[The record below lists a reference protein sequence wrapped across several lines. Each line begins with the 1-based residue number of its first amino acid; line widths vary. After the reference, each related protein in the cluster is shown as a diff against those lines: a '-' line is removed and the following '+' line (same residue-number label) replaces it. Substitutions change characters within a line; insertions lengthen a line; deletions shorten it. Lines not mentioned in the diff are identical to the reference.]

1 MRRFFSAA
9 KQHTRKQ
16 GVWVNSASELFFP
29 PTFGKRRR
37 QKKKLPMP
45 PTLRS
50 GRTYSIARRVPINS
64 VTVTVTERLV
74 LRRPSWALPL
84 PTNTQ
89 LRTYRRRGVPLPV
102 EPIDTSSSS
111 SESESESET
120 EATVEDEESSQS
132 FFVPED
138 VVPAQNQDPSE
149 RLGGRWEYCAFDG
162 KYRLVAPCSPLQILS
177 IQLAL
182 AEKRD
187 APLPAPSAQQQV
199 AAETEDEPSQTLPRC
214 LCCVSRN
221 CDVVFTSCGHVV
233 VCSSCVDKL
242 KQNLEWTEYEN
253 KLVECPLCR
262 TMGPVVFLKI

>member
-1 MRRFFSAA
+1 MRRFFPAA
-9 KQHTRKQ
+9 KQHTRKKQ
-16 GVWVNSASELFFP
+16 GVWVNSASELFCP
-29 PTFGKRRR
+29 LEREEDK
-37 QKKKLPMP
+37 KKKLPMP

-50 GRTYSIARRVPINS
+50 GRTYSIARRGPINS
-64 VTVTVTERLV
+64 VSVTVTERLV
-74 LRRPSWALPL
+74 LQRPSWALPL

-111 SESESESET
+111 SSESESESET
-120 EATVEDEESSQS
+120 EATVEDEESPQS

-138 VVPAQNQDPSE
+138 VVPAQNQNPSE

-162 KYRLVAPCSPLQILS
+162 KYRLVAPCSQLQILS

-199 AAETEDEPSQTLPRC
+199 VAETEDEPSQTLPRC
-214 LCCVSRN
+214 VCCVSRN

-233 VCSSCVDKL
+233 VCSCCVDKL
-242 KQNLEWTEYEN
+242 KQNPEWTEYEN

-262 TMGPVVFLKI
+262 TMGPVVVLKL